1 MLLTAL
7 WLLQTSTSPGAA
19 DSEHFRH
26 RNGRIPR
33 SVTAVFVTEAPKID
47 GRLDEAVWHL
57 ASPEAGF
64 RRDVPSDGNP
74 AAENTEVRVLYDRE
88 ALYIGARLHDQH
100 PELVSHRLS
109 RRDSFD
115 SFNDVFFILIDSYH
129 DHQTEFIFGV
139 TPAGEK
145 RDASMGGDG
154 NNYTLDTSWDP
165 VWEVKTSRDSLGWV
179 AEARIPFSQ
188 LRFPQA
194 AEQVW
199 GIQFRRDIV
208 RAGEAVDWSW
218 ASKNEPGVT
227 SKFGHLFGL
236 KNLPAPRRLEFLPYV
251 RTQARLTQGLDPK
264 SPFDDGRVTALAAG
278 IDAKYGV
285 TSDLTLSASINPDF
299 GQVEADPSV
308 VNLTAFETFFDER
321 RPLFVEGSN
330 IFSFGSG
337 TSAQRFFYSRRIG
350 RMPSLSVAGTAP
362 YVDEPTST
370 SILGAIKLSGKT
382 RSGWSIGAIDALT
395 SKESARLA
403 FTTSGPV
410 TRQPIEPLANYSVLR
425 IKRDLNGGGSGYGFI
440 GTGVNRDVNP
450 TDFPTLRSSAY
461 TGAVDFFHRWS
472 QNGYAIRGWIGGST
486 IQGSS
491 AAMVD
496 AQLSSARYFQRPD
509 QGYVHVDPAARSLRG
524 YAGEATL
531 AKESGDW
538 VYSVGSHVTSPGF
551 ELNDAGFQTDAD
563 RLRFDGSVTRRWFA
577 PTKLAR
583 QSTFGISATETLNFG
598 GIRTGGEEVGVQGGL
613 GLHNFTEIFGYLS
626 YRFRAVDDRVT
637 RGGPLMQRP
646 SGWLLHGGV
655 SSDRRRALSLSVF
668 GTVTEDRSGATS
680 SSLYT
685 SLTLQ
690 TRGNLYMAV
699 TPQYDR
705 AHATAFYVAD
715 YADPTA
721 SGTFGRRYVFGDLTQ
736 HTLSVSLRADW
747 YFSPTLTLQVYAQPF
762 VAAGAYQRYAA
773 LTAPRSYDFSAYGA
787 NGSTIGFDPVADA
800 YTIDAD
806 GPQAIA
812 PAYTFAKPDFRIRS
826 LKTNVVL
833 RWEYL
838 PGSTLFLVWNQNRYN
853 SITDPRF
860 RALHDLGGIF
870 NDDMQNVFL
879 LKVNYYLSR

>member
-7 WLLQTSTSPGAA
+7 WLLQASTSPGRP
-19 DSEHFRH
+19 DPEQFRH

-33 SVTAVFVTEAPKID
+33 TVTAVFVASAPRID
-47 GRLDEAVWHL
+47 GHLDEPAWQL
-57 ASPEAGF
+57 AAPQSGF

-74 AAENTEVRVLYDRE
+74 AAEETEVRVLYDHE
-88 ALYIGARLHDQH
+88 ALYVGARLRDHH
-100 PELVSHRLS
+100 PELVSRRLS

-115 SFNDVFFILIDSYH
+115 SFNDTFFILIDSYH

-154 NNYTLDTSWDP
+154 DNYTIDTSWDP

-188 LRFPQA
+188 LRFPQTP
-194 AEQVW
+194 EQVW

-227 SKFGHLFGL
+227 SKFGHLLGL
-236 KNLPAPRRLEFLPYV
+236 KDLPAPRRLEFLPYV
-251 RTQARLTQGLDPK
+251 RTQARLTEGVDPK
-264 SPFDDGRVTALAAG
+264 NPFDNGRVTALAGG
-278 IDAKYGV
+278 IDAKYGL

-308 VNLTAFETFFDER
+308 VNLTAFETYFEER

-330 IFSFGSG
+330 IFNFGSA
-337 TSAQRFFYSRRIG
+337 TTQQRFFYSRRIG
-350 RMPSLSVAGTAP
+350 RMPSIDVTGTAP
-362 YVDEPTST
+362 FIDAPGAT

-395 SKESARLA
+395 DRETARLSSA
-403 FTTSGPV
+403 AAGPV
-410 TRQPIEPLANYSVLR
+410 TTQPIEPLSNYSVLR
-425 IKRDLNGGGSGYGFI
+425 IKRDLNGGASGYGFI

-450 TDFPTLRSSAY
+450 VDFPTLRTSAY
-461 TGAVDFFHRWS
+461 TGAVDFFHRWK
-472 QNGYAIRGWIGGST
+472 QNSYAIRGWFGGST
-486 IQGSS
+486 IQGSTGS
-491 AAMVD
+491 MTD

-509 QGYVHVDPAARSLRG
+509 QGYVHLDSTARSMRG

-538 VYSVGSHVTSPGF
+538 AYSIGSHVTSPGF

-583 QSTFGISATETLNFG
+583 QSTFGVSATETLNFG
-598 GIRTGGEEVGVQGGL
+598 GVRTGGEELAMQGGV
-613 GLHNFTEIFGYLS
+613 GLHNFTEIYGYLS
-626 YRFRAVDDRVT
+626 YRFRAYDDRIT

-655 SSDRRRALSLSVF
+655 SSDRRRAVSAGVF
-668 GTVTEDRSGATS
+668 GTVTADRSGGTS

-685 SLTLQ
+685 SLVLQ
-690 TRGNLYMAV
+690 TRSNLYLQI

-721 SGTFGRRYVFGDLTQ
+721 AATFGRRYVFADLTQ
-736 HTLSVSLRADW
+736 HTLSVSLRANW
-747 YFSPTLTLQVYAQPF
+747 YFTPTLTLQVYAQPF
-762 VAAGAYQRYAA
+762 VATGAYQRYGA
-773 LTAPRSYDFSAYGA
+773 LAAPRSYDFSAYGA
-787 NGSTIGFDPVADA
+787 NGSTIAFDPVADS

-806 GPQAIA
+806 GSQAAA
-812 PAYTFAKPDFRIRS
+812 PAYTFLKPDFRIRS
-826 LKTNVVL
+826 LKSNVVL

-838 PGSTLFLVWNQNRYN
+838 PGSTLFVVWNQNRYN

-860 RALHDLGGIF
+860 RALRDLGSIF
-870 NDDMQNVFL
+870 SDDMQNVFL